1 MKVCNTHEAGVYR
14 SAMNENKI
22 LKDLDNQYI
31 VQMVAFH
38 EDPLVNRTYL
48 VAKHAGNK
56 NIEQFVKENR
66 VDPDHFFV
74 EKPLSEA
81 LIRSIMT
88 QLFETIRYLHSK
100 RVCHRDLKP
109 DNILIQSEGGK
120 LNKNDQHVLNKSR
133 NQRVCVKVIDFN
145 VAVQLEGEE
154 DKIKGGTGLKEWSAP
169 ETR

>member
-1 MKVCNTHEAGVYR
+1 
-14 SAMNENKI
+14 MNENKI
-22 LKDLDNQYI
+22 LKDLDHQNI

-38 EDPLVNRTYL
+38 EDPLVNRAYL
-48 VAKHAGNK
+48 VAKHAGSK

-66 VDPDHFFV
+66 VEPDQFFV
-74 EKPLSEA
+74 GKPLSEA

-109 DNILIQSEGGK
+109 DNILIRSEGGE
-120 LNKNDQHVLNKSR
+120 LNKNEQHVPKKSR
-133 NQRVCVKVIDFN
+133 YQRVCVKVIDFN
-145 VAVQLEGEE
+145 VAVQLDGEE
-154 DKIKGGTGLKEWSAP
+154 DKIRGGTGLKEWSAP